1 MPKNATNIACKAELG
16 YPLLLNISKRIMSY
30 YNNIISKPDNTLVY
44 KAYLTQIKLQSST
57 RCQNWLTFIK
67 SINKSLFGGDQCNSK
82 IDIDCFNIKFK
93 SFYMDKFF

>member
-16 YPLLLNISKRIMSY
+16 RYPLLLNISKRIMSY

-44 KAYLTQIKLQSST
+44 KAYLTQIKLQLST
-57 RCQNWLTFIK
+57 RCQTWLTFIK
-67 SINKSLFGGDQCNSK
+67 SINKSLFGGGQFQCNSK

-93 SFYMDKFF
+93 